1 MIGGVLAAAGIAAL
15 VNTPVATAAMLFPF
29 WRWSPSPCAGSA
41 SACRWRRSR
50 RSSCC
55 CPNWASRAASEFAI
69 AAWRATFTLAGG
81 VLAVLGGVLLW
92 PSWEPA
98 RVRADMRKA
107 IEAHGRLC
115 RCGTGSLARG
125 SGTAAQAEAAR
136 RDAGVASNTLET
148 SLSRALQEPKPSARP
163 ELRAAM
169 VADAALRRVA
179 GRLAAVQHAPN
190 LTASLDLPA
199 WRIWLARA
207 FAALAAGDPLPAG
220 RPPDAQT
227 GSLARIARQIAL
239 IDGALRPAEAA
250 QPAAP
255 SRQPPP

>member
-1 MIGGVLAAAGIAAL
+1 MLGGVAAALIAEF
-15 VNTPVATAAMLFPF
+15 VETPVAMAATLFPIAVVAF
-29 WRWSPSPCAGSA
+29 TV
-41 SACRWRRSR
+41 RRVSFGLFMAALTPLVVLL
-50 RSSCC
+50 SELGQ
-55 CPNWASRAASEFAI
+55 PGASEFAI
-69 AAWRATFTLAGG
+69 AAWRAGFTVAGG
-81 VLAVLGGVLLW
+81 AMAVLGNLLLW

-98 RVRADMRKA
+98 RVRADLQKA
-107 IEAHGRLC
+107 IAAH
-115 RCGTGSLARG
+115 
-125 SGTAAQAEAAR
+125 AAYADAEFAALLGEAATPPDVAR
-136 RDAGVASNTLET
+136 RTAGIATNALET
-148 SLSRALQEPKPSARP
+148 SLARALQEPKPSARP